1 MKRGSL
7 LLVTV
12 LAVSVSAYGQIIDP
26 LHGCIIGT
34 NCADNGTVTPTTT
47 NPLPKFTFTVSPG
60 PNTGDFL
67 VEILV
72 PDDATGASTESFSIS
87 GTNAGATDSSNIGPV
102 TSTKIGLWTSGG
114 LDAFL
119 HLTASP
125 ANPLDAWLSYTQGNN
140 CGATQKAA
148 CDPNANGYYV
158 YQVDLGTNELQGPSN
173 PTVPILTLSG
183 SSLPIASL
191 LAGFLGQSD
200 GTYIATAPSGGIFE
214 AGGTG
219 GTTGSTGATGATAG
233 STGGTTGSTGTTGS
247 SVPEPVS
254 IMLLGTVLFVTFGL
268 ASRKKSIRS

>member
-60 PNTGDFL
+60 TNSGDFL

-72 PDDATGASTESFSIS
+72 PDNVTGASSEIFSIS
-87 GTNAGATDSSNIGPV
+87 GTNAGATDTSNIGPV
-102 TSTKIGLWTSGG
+102 SSTSEGLWTSGG

-119 HLTASP
+119 HLTQANGSP
-125 ANPLDAWLSYTQGNN
+125 PDPLDAWLSYTQGNN
-140 CGATQKAA
+140 CGPTQKAA
-148 CDPNANGYYV
+148 CDPAATGYYV
-158 YQVDLGTNELQGPSN
+158 YQVDLGTNELQDPSN

-191 LAGFLGQSD
+191 LAGYLGQSG
-200 GTYIATAPSGGIFE
+200 GTYISTAPSGGIFE
-214 AGGTG
+214 AGA
-219 GTTGSTGATGATAG
+219 TGSTGATGATAG
-233 STGGTTGSTGTTGS
+233 STGATAGSTGGTTGST
-247 SVPEPVS
+247 VPEPVS

-268 ASRKKSIRS
+268 FSRKKSIRS